1 MLRKISSLFAGVVFV
16 VAAASAQAAIFT
28 QGHGFGEFGSSFS
41 ECYSA
46 STTSAFAT
54 GLAFDASPGAG
65 AGCVG
70 YFDVLIDTTAK
81 TITLRGDEHGNYEGG
96 YLEITGIT
104 EEVIT
109 SLTTVTSNGLFD
121 PNFYPIGSGTDGL
134 PAPQLSFT
142 GDSIRIQF
150 STFGGSPSQFTY
162 DGDGGTAVFS
172 YNSSSV
178 PEPGGLLLF
187 ATAMGLVALR
197 KRRFRADS

>member
-1 MLRKISSLFAGVVFV
+1 MAG
-16 VAAASAQAAIFT
+16 AAATAQAALFT

-46 STTSAFAT
+46 SATSAFAT
-54 GLAFDASPGAG
+54 GLAFDASAGSG

-81 TITLRGDEHGNYEGG
+81 TITLRGEEHGNYDGG

-104 EEVIT
+104 EEVIS
-109 SLTTVTSNGLFD
+109 SLATVSSVGLFD
-121 PNFYPIGSGTDGL
+121 PDFYGDPLEFGGL
-134 PAPQLSFT
+134 PVPQLSFT
-142 GDSIRIQF
+142 GNSIRIQF
-150 STFGGSPSQFTY
+150 STFGGAPPQFTY

-172 YNSSSV
+172 YNSTQV

-187 ATAMGLVALR
+187 ATALGLVALR
-197 KRRFRADS
+197 NRRARAAS